1 MSACVSGLLEGLSY
15 ISLDAF
21 LRGTT
26 IPAAILRLALAGLA
40 LGHGGLTLGYDG
52 GRTSRYRGFALVPYV
67 S

>member
-15 ISLDAF
+15 TSLDAF

-26 IPAAILRLALAGLA
+26 MPAAILGLA
-40 LGHGGLTLGYDG
+40 LGHGGRPWICFGT
-52 GRTSRYRGFALVPYV
+52 VPYV

>member
-26 IPAAILRLALAGLA
+26 IPAAILRLALAGLVLAGLA
-40 LGHGGLTLGYDG
+40 LGHGVAPWVCFGT
-52 GRTSRYRGFALVPYV
+52 VPYV

>member
-15 ISLDAF
+15 TSLDAF

-26 IPAAILRLALAGLA
+26 MSAEILGLA
-40 LGHGGLTLGYDG
+40 QRRDWLWDMGDVPWVCFGT
-52 GRTSRYRGFALVPYV
+52 VPYV

>member
-26 IPAAILRLALAGLA
+26 MPAAILGLALAGLA
-40 LGHGGLTLGYDG
+40 LGHDG
-52 GRTSRYRGFALVPYV
+52 GRTSRYVIPVRSYRGFALVPYV